1 MFEYIVDFILIILK
15 NAPFYIYYVLD
26 ILTLIFVRY
35 GPDWPIEKTEKNI
48 THPPSILS
56 LSEKY
61 ISNTKTKFLLTY
73 DLTTETSIDYNSN
86 IDTLFYSKEEY
97 QKLMESENNPLETQ
111 WKTRIMIENT
121 PRGNIIIFY
130 NVYKQGFSY
139 YCDQTNIPYSL
150 LNAVAMKYVLKYRCR
165 DFFIDEF
172 IVPSDAKSK
181 LILQEKVENKETN
194 KTNEED
200 DMDIWM
206 KTHADVKK
214 GPFAKL
220 KSYNQATTKV
230 VSKNKENENLKL
242 TNRFISLG
250 HIRNF
255 TILQKPPKEVQSKIM
270 PTNKK
275 MSYQEY
281 KRLLSE
287 GETQ

>member
-1 MFEYIVDFILIILK
+1 
-15 NAPFYIYYVLD
+15 
-26 ILTLIFVRY
+26 LTNENV
-35 GPDWPIEKTEKNI
+35 
-48 THPPSILS
+48 
-56 LSEKY
+56 
-61 ISNTKTKFLLTY
+61 
-73 DLTTETSIDYNSN
+73 IDYNLN
-86 IDTLFYSKEEY
+86 IDPLFYSKEEY
-97 QKLMESENNPLETQ
+97 QNLMVSEDNPLETQ

-121 PRGNIIIFY
+121 PRGNIIMYY

-172 IVPSDAKSK
+172 IVPPDAKSK
-181 LILQEKVENKETN
+181 LILQEKVENKDTK
-194 KTNEED
+194 KTNDEED
-200 DMDIWM
+200 DMDVWM

-255 TILQKPPKEVQSKIM
+255 NILQKPPQEVNTKIM

-281 KRLLSE
+281 KRLLSSNN
-287 GETQ
+287 TN